1 MLFATKVLNVFSA
14 LVILMT
20 GAYVMVTFG
29 DILGRQSKL
38 VIGAAVLAYAV
49 AQTSRAFRIRTGE
62 EASPKLSTRRR
73 QLFP

>member
-29 DILGRQSKL
+29 DILGQQSKL
-38 VIGAAVLAYAV
+38 VIGAAVLAYA
-49 AQTSRAFRIRTGE
+49 ATQTSRVFRVRAGE
-62 EASPKLSTRRR
+62 EHCPKLSIRRR

>member
-29 DILGRQSKL
+29 DVLGQQTKL
-38 VIGAAVLAYAV
+38 VIGAAVLAFA
-49 AQTSRAFRIRTGE
+49 ATQTSRVFRVQAE
-62 EASPKLSTRRR
+62 EESCPKFTISRR
-73 QLFP
+73 Q